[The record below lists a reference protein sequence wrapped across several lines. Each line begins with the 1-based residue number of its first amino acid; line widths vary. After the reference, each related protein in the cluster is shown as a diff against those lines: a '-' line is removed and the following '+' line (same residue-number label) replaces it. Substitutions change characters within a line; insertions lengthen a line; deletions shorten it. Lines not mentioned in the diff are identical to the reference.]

1 MNSSTVVLGSAYTKA
16 MEQHVDAI
24 YEDGVLKPLSPLTL
38 ANHQRVSVTVRP
50 PLVDNEDW
58 VDREFLAEADA
69 GADESVTVD
78 QVRHALAKIRL
89 PLADAF
95 REERDLR

>member
-1 MNSSTVVLGSAYTKA
+1 
-16 MEQHVDAI
+16 MEQRIDAI
-24 YEDGVLKPLSPLTL
+24 YENGVLKPLSPLNL

-50 PLVDNEDW
+50 PLVDEEEW
-58 VDREFLAEADA
+58 VDREFLAEAEE
-69 GADESVTVD
+69 GADDSVSLSD
-78 QVRHALAKIRL
+78 VRKALAKIRV